1 MPARASVLG
10 LGSLAFVLAGCAGSG
25 FERAVAFRLV
35 GVGLKQE
42 RYLRASALRMTE
54 VGEAALTVRSLMD
67 APDARTMA
75 WLPMDFCNGTIEVDV
90 ASDLARDAPD
100 YARGFVGVAF
110 RIDERGRHESI
121 YLRPANATVDDQV
134 RRNHTV
140 QYTAYPGY
148 DFEELRK
155 EAPERYETFAN
166 IALGRW
172 IHMKIAVD
180 GDQARLYLDRAANAA
195 LVVRGS
201 VVCRRNSPFSLF
213 GGNTRQAFWWAA
225 CSSA

>member
-1 MPARASVLG
+1 
-10 LGSLAFVLAGCAGSG
+10 
-25 FERAVAFRLV
+25 
-35 GVGLKQE
+35 
-42 RYLRASALRMTE
+42 
-54 VGEAALTVRSLMD
+54 
-67 APDARTMA
+67 
-75 WLPMDFCNGTIEVDV
+75 
-90 ASDLARDAPD
+90 
-100 YARGFVGVAF
+100 VAF

-180 GDQARLYLDRAANAA
+180 GDQARLYLDRRPM
-195 LVVRGS
+195 LRLS
-201 VVCRRNSPFSLF
+201 
-213 GGNTRQAFWWAA
+213 
-225 CSSA
+225 